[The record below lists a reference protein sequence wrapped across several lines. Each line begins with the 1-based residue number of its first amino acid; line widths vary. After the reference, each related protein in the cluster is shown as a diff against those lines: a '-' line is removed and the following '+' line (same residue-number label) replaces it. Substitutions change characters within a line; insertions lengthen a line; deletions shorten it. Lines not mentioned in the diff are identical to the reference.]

1 MAFAAKTAF
10 GQFADGD
17 GLRLSG
23 GRLSQTLILVKTVE
37 QSHINPEQ
45 YYLTIHYY
53 FRIYQVILNHH

>member
-10 GQFADGD
+10 GQFIDGD
-17 GLRLSG
+17 SLRLSG
-23 GRLSQTLILVKTVE
+23 GRLPQTLILVKTVE